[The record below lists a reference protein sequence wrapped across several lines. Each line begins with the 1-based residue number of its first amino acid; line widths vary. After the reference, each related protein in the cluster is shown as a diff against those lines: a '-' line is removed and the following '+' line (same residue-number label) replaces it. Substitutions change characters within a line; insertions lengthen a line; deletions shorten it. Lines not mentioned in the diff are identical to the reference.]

1 MYHRPLQVE
10 HTESAGWVLYSLGS
24 MDTTELANITKE
36 QTGVLVAYC
45 WRVISLEKR
54 EIIPEDQKVKAMHIE
69 VEQSEVHRVTPI
81 LQQFF
86 RDSKT
91 PGHPLCSEMRLVPEM
106 NSLSA
111 PVSISKAERLRNR
124 QKHFQTLLGR
134 ATTWELTA
142 IDFSHKELDNR
153 SLRNLISTLLAKDG
167 KRLFHAVHKVY
178 QKDDY
183 CFNFRPAV
191 ESEARKMVGDLLPYL
206 LHTARGNTKAEEALK
221 GFFTPEAVE
230 RAAAA
235 TWDAVNHCCI
245 TRADLEV
252 SEIPEDDEYSFAD
265 VKEET
270 ATVIINPPEKT
281 DVPKTTILT
290 GLDKD
295 QDSVSTF
302 QPQTASMT
310 SGTSGPPR
318 ITPRISSPNQ
328 SVASDLTSLSEQ
340 VGTLD
345 ASMSTL
351 QQDLGKVQ
359 GELKGLA
366 AMHPMMEQMIAMMK
380 NMPSYQSPPSSEPT
394 EKGAGGND

>member
-1 MYHRPLQVE
+1 
-10 HTESAGWVLYSLGS
+10 
-24 MDTTELANITKE
+24 
-36 QTGVLVAYC
+36 
-45 WRVISLEKR
+45 
-54 EIIPEDQKVKAMHIE
+54 
-69 VEQSEVHRVTPI
+69 
-81 LQQFF
+81 
-86 RDSKT
+86 
-91 PGHPLCSEMRLVPEM
+91 
-106 NSLSA
+106 
-111 PVSISKAERLRNR
+111 
-124 QKHFQTLLGR
+124 
-134 ATTWELTA
+134 
-142 IDFSHKELDNR
+142 
-153 SLRNLISTLLAKDG
+153 
-167 KRLFHAVHKVY
+167 
-178 QKDDY
+178 
-183 CFNFRPAV
+183 
-191 ESEARKMVGDLLPYL
+191 MVGDLLPYL
-206 LHTARGNTKAEEALK
+206 LHTAQGNTKAEEALK

-235 TWDAVNHCCI
+235 TWDAENHCCI

-270 ATVIINPPEKT
+270 ATVIINPPEQT

-302 QPQTASMT
+302 QPQTASIT
-310 SGTSGPPR
+310 SATLGPPR
-318 ITPRISSPNQ
+318 ITPRILSPNP

-380 NMPSYQSPPSSEPT
+380 NMPSYQSPPSSEPP